1 MQTINII
8 LRQPEDRLG
17 SQLEQLNRIMDHP
30 FASGLKV
37 CLDFKNINFVYPNW
51 AVPLRAFITHL
62 EKTGC
67 VITLNNLEHL
77 SYLSTNHFAAPLDPS
92 TAPDFLPSLAS
103 FSNKTYLP
111 ILRLPTETATIPLFV
126 DQSLATLTNVVCTQ
140 LGATGAMK
148 SAISY
153 FISELCNNVI
163 EHADTSHIWI
173 GAQYYHQKGFLDLC
187 ICDIGKGFLKSYTE
201 HGRFPIHTHAEAM
214 AKATA
219 GLSTKDYEQNR
230 GFGLATSRRLILE
243 GLKGRMAVSSGN
255 ATRIDINPDV
265 TKIIEQER
273 FYWPGVLLNARLF
286 PDNSIQIANYLE

>member
-1 MQTINII
+1 MQSINI
-8 LRQPEDRLG
+8 LLQQPEERLG
-17 SQLEQLNRIMDHP
+17 SQLEQLGHVMAYPFDH
-30 FASGLKV
+30 SSKV
-37 CLDFKNINFVYPNW
+37 CFDFRNIRFVYPNW
-51 AVPLRAFITHL
+51 AVPLRAFMMHL
-62 EKTGC
+62 ESIGC
-67 VITLNNLEHL
+67 EITLVNQEHL

-92 TAPDFLPSLAS
+92 NTPDFMPNLAS
-103 FSNKTYLP
+103 FSHKNYLP
-111 ILRLPTETATIPLFV
+111 ILRLPTQAATIPLFV
-126 DQSLATLTNVVCTQ
+126 DKSLAMLTNVVCAQ

-153 FISELCNNVI
+153 FTSELCNNVI
-163 EHADTSHIWI
+163 EHAGTSHIWI
-173 GAQYYHQKGFLDLC
+173 GAQHFPQKGFLDLC
-187 ICDIGKGFLKSYTE
+187 ICDIGKGFLKSYTD

-255 ATRIDINPDV
+255 ATRIDINPNV